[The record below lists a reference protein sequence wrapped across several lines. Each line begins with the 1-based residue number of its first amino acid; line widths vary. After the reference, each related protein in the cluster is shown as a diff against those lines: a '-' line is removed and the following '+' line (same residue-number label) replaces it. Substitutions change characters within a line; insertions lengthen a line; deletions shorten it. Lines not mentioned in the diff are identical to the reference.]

1 MKLLQK
7 WLQGVSSKSVHSFIS
22 TKKYRMIKVKEK
34 DLEWRM
40 SLNSKLQ
47 KQGKVRKSCCLKTF
61 HESHFV
67 MVLFC
72 IALLKCGSK
81 EVLYHCTTL
90 KKLSMPETLDLSY
103 KQSISAPKKTVCKLN
118 MMLCLLQEGT
128 ISTLIT
134 LYDIGTSV
142 KSKQ

>member
-1 MKLLQK
+1 
-7 WLQGVSSKSVHSFIS
+7 
-22 TKKYRMIKVKEK
+22 
-34 DLEWRM
+34 M

-142 KSKQ
+142 KSKQQLGFMGCSKFLLTWRQVEKHTEFEGLFAIY